1 MKLKVLI
8 LFLLAPL
15 LLGGDCD
22 SPPPPPQSTNL
33 SLSFSGDIPS
43 SYDCNNESRFEVSF
57 KPYNKPQLSG
67 DHLKMFFRLQIDT
80 VIFYESNDIDFPISE
95 SGDHNVYTLE
105 FGGAIEGEYLRP
117 DYDIIGYLAR
127 IVDGEIAERTYTAG
141 SYISVTPKTSFSK
154 TMHIEYDCQSSYNIG
169 ADTLD
174 TFAKLA
180 AAFHVADTDTD
191 FLWDEVSLTN
201 QKVGPLD
208 DDFWNYHN
216 AHYGHSGEGYTMHLL
231 GIEGLV
237 GNTDSTV
244 GKSTQGGPYGWSF
257 IFVQDIYDFN
267 PFKPDFAL
275 YKTIVHEFGHQRAA
289 LTHASG
295 RYDPH
300 PENHDSPFCAMNQDL
315 SHVGNNDNNPNN
327 DPPGLRRWFDTNP
340 HFCDMCV
347 NTIKNITW

>member
-1 MKLKVLI
+1 MRSITLI
-8 LFLLAPL
+8 SLLCTFIVITACNNDNHEPT
-15 LLGGDCD
+15 
-22 SPPPPPQSTNL
+22 STDL
-33 SLSFSGDIPS
+33 RLSFAGDPPS
-43 SYDCNNESRFEVSF
+43 YYDCSIDSRFEVPF
-57 KPYNKPQLSG
+57 RPWNDPELSG
-67 DHLKMFFRLQIDT
+67 DYLKMFFCLEIWDT
-80 VIFYESNDIDFPISE
+80 VFYESNDIDFPLSHD
-95 SGDHNVYTLE
+95 SVQNSVYTLE
-105 FGGAIEGEYLRP
+105 FGGAVEGEYAREN
-117 DYDIIGYLAR
+117 YDLVGYLALVQNGQFTDR
-127 IVDGEIAERTYTAG
+127 ITTKGEYL
-141 SYISVTPKTSFSK
+141 SVTEKTYFFN

-180 AAFHVADTDTD
+180 AAFHIADTDTH
-191 FLWDEVSLTN
+191 FLWDELSLTN
-201 QKVGPLD
+201 QRVGPSDAELI
-208 DDFWNYHN
+208 NYHN
-216 AHYGHSGEGYTMHLL
+216 AHYGHAAQGYSMHLL
-231 GIEGLV
+231 GVEGLI
-237 GNTDSTV
+237 GNSDSTA
-244 GKSTQGGPYGWSF
+244 GTSRAGPYGWSF
-257 IFVQDIYDFN
+257 LFVQDIYDFN